1 MAVSSGTEL
10 KIKVKVDG
18 EKNLDRLSR
27 QLGNIGKDTV
37 SSNFKFDKFTASLRK
52 QQQESTRSVSNL
64 RAFAGA
70 WRELANSVDYTSAQF
85 REANFEAQKLE
96 RQLAKT
102 QRSGRGGSKA
112 GGALAAIG
120 SAGLLGPEALAGAAI
135 GTAFGAPLVGAAIG
149 STVVAPVRRATA
161 GIAEGV
167 ADINRFRIA
176 LAGVSD
182 DLKDYEKSTQAIAQA
197 TKDFLLPIDS
207 ATQQYTRLQASVKG
221 AGFGT
226 EETTKVFRGISAA
239 IIATGGSTE
248 DLNSALRATSQVFS
262 KGKVSAEELRQQ
274 IGERLPGAFTI
285 FAQSLDKTPQ
295 QLDKALEKGEVTLE
309 DFLTFSEEL
318 FDRYGASAE
327 VLASAPENAGKRL
340 EVALRNAQDNYG
352 FFFQKLGARLQD
364 NTTQFVNWFNKN
376 SETIKQFVTDSIN
389 NLIKI
394 GEVAA
399 KIGKGVADSM
409 MQVFRPVI
417 TIIKVIAPAALAV
430 LKKVGDQFKQ
440 GLIYQGIAGVMN
452 APGRYSVEDLFG
464 PGGPTQF
471 GTGLGRQTELPTAD
485 TADTGAGK
493 GKTARSRMTTT
504 SAELL
509 KIAQLRLDAQRDN
522 NELLVAQLDYE
533 SRLQQITERFNANEI
548 DFNTA
553 KIQDLEN
560 QGNLQDK
567 ILRLRQQEKSELAK
581 LSKDQKEV
589 NKQLT
594 ESQQLAKSVVETFA
608 TGMGDAFINLFE
620 QAKSLRDIFAD
631 LLRQTARLILN
642 FGLQAATKGL
652 FPQLFPQ
659 AMGGIM
665 TSNGPLPL
673 KRYASGGIA
682 TSPQLAMFGEGSMPE
697 AYVPLPDGR
706 SIPVKIKGN
715 GAGESNIV
723 VNVDAGNSNV
733 QGNGTQANQLG
744 KAIGAAVQ
752 AELIKQKKPGGLL
765 A

>member
-37 SSNFKFDKFTASLRK
+37 SSSFKFDKFTASLRK
-52 QQQESTRSVSNL
+52 QQQEATKSVSNL
-64 RAFAGA
+64 RTFAGA

-85 REANFEAQKLE
+85 REANREAERLE

-102 QRSGRGGSKA
+102 QRAGRGGGKA

-149 STVVAPVRRATA
+149 STVVAPARRATA

-182 DLKDYEKSTQAIAQA
+182 DLRDYEKSTQAIEQA
-197 TKDFLLPIDS
+197 TRDFLLPIDS

-239 IIATGGSTE
+239 IIATGGNAE

-285 FAQSLDKTPQ
+285 FAQSIDKTPQ
-295 QLDKALEKGEVTLE
+295 ELDKALEKGEVTLE

-318 FDRYGASAE
+318 FDRYGTSAE
-327 VLASAPENAGKRL
+327 ILASAPENAGKRL
-340 EVALRNAQDNYG
+340 EVALRDAQNNYG
-352 FFFQKLGARLQD
+352 FFFQKLGAKLQD

-376 SETIKQFVTDSIN
+376 SQTIKQFITDAIN
-389 NLIKI
+389 NFIKI

-430 LKKVGDQFKQ
+430 LQKVGDQFKQ
-440 GLIYQGIAGVMN
+440 GLIYKGIAGVMS
-452 APGRYSVEDLFG
+452 APGKYSVEDLFG
-464 PGGPTQF
+464 PSGPTQF
-471 GTGLGRQTELPTAD
+471 GTGLGTETELPSGNAG
-485 TADTGAGK
+485 DTGTGK
-493 GKTARSRMTTT
+493 SKTATSRMRTS

-509 KIAQLRLDAQRDN
+509 RIAQLRLDAQRDN

-533 SRLQQITERFNANEI
+533 SRLQQITERFNTGEI

-560 QGNLQDK
+560 QGSLQDK
-567 ILRLRQQEKSELAK
+567 ILRLRQQEKNELAN
-581 LSKDQKEV
+581 LSKGQKEV
-589 NKQLT
+589 NKKLT

-608 TGMGDAFINLFE
+608 AGMGDALMNLFE
-620 QAKSLRDIFAD
+620 QAKSFRELLSDI
-631 LLRQTARLILN
+631 LRQTARLLLN
-642 FGLQAATKGL
+642 FGLQAGAKAL
-652 FPQLFPQ
+652 FPKLF
-659 AMGGIM
+659 ATGGVM
-665 TSNGPLPL
+665 TSRGPLPL
-673 KRYASGGIA
+673 KRYAGGGIA
-682 TSPQLAMFGEGSMPE
+682 NSPQLAMFGEGSRPE

-706 SIPVKIKGN
+706 SIPVTMKNGGGVGN
-715 GAGESNIV
+715 IT
-723 VNVDAGNSNV
+723 VNVDANGTNV
-733 QGNGTQANQLG
+733 QGDQPNANKLG
-744 KAIGAAVQ
+744 EALGAAVR
-752 AELIKQKKPGGLL
+752 AELIRQKRPGGLL
-765 A
+765 S